1 MQSTTL
7 SFERAW
13 QSCLDGLQ
21 LPGTGTCVR
30 VVSLCQLLGSVFR
43 AFPQKRISSHHVL
56 YVLPFVAAGQ
66 DWHPTRCEMLVH
78 GFVLFS
84 FVYFF
89 ILLRCCCGEGGDVT
103 MAMIVLASG
112 AHCV

>member
-1 MQSTTL
+1 M
-7 SFERAW
+7 
-13 QSCLDGLQ
+13 
-21 LPGTGTCVR
+21 
-30 VVSLCQLLGSVFR
+30 GSAFR

-66 DWHPTRCEMLVH
+66 DWHPARCEMLVH

-84 FVYFF
+84 FVYIF
-89 ILLRCCCGEGGDVT
+89 ILLPLLLWGGGGDVT